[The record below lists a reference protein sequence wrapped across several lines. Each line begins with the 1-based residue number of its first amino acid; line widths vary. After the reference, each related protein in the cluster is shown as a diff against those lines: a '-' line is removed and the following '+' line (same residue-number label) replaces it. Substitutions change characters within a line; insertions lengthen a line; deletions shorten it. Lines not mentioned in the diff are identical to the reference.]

1 MNKQPLI
8 ITVDDEDDI
17 RDSIQAVLKDEHFR
31 VETAKDGQSLLDKLK
46 KIKPDLILLDILMP
60 GLTTREI
67 LEELHKRKDKTPI
80 IFLTVVRLAEA
91 TKKQIVK
98 GNMVDYIEK
107 PFDNAD
113 LIKRIKKA
121 LRLPVS
127 RK

>member
-8 ITVDDEDDI
+8 ITVDDKDDI
-17 RDSIQAVLKDEHFR
+17 RDSIKAVLKDEHFQ
-31 VETAKDGQSLLDKLK
+31 VETAIDGQSLLDKLK
-46 KIKPDLILLDILMP
+46 KVKPDLILLDILMP

-67 LEELHKRKDKTPI
+67 LEELHRRKDKTPI

-91 TKKQIVK
+91 TKRQIRN

-121 LRLPVS
+121 LKLPVS
-127 RK
+127 KK